1 MFVPWTYSNECD
13 CMAITWCRMQPCG
26 ISLFVPTKIR
36 KSVSALAS
44 IKQKIQTFVTFLYP
58 FVSNHDNVCLEGKS
72 NPWWIL
78 LCFAV
83 VIYWYSVWILE
94 VTPLGTYWVVILSN
108 PSSYR
113 LSLSS
118 KWMDYKWKWN
128 NITLLTCPL
137 WTSDCHGQY
146 SVVLRFSH
154 DLDHEMAVQC
164 FSRHKD
170 SRTLKCDL
178 FVLGLYLNP
187 PKVNFGAEQMIVI
200 SLYLIFYV

>member
-1 MFVPWTYSNECD
+1 MFVPWTYSVWSYGFNV
-13 CMAITWCRMQPCG
+13 MRPCG

-94 VTPLGTYWVVILSN
+94 VTPLGTYWLVILSN
-108 PSSYR
+108 PSTYW
-113 LSLSS
+113 L
-118 KWMDYKWKWN
+118 WMDCKWKCN
-128 NITLLTCPL
+128 KSVTLLNCP
-137 WTSDCHGQY
+137 TSDFQGQY
-146 SVVLRFSH
+146 SLVLRFSNCPWPW
-154 DLDHEMAVQC
+154 DGSAVFFQ
-164 FSRHKD
+164 
-170 SRTLKCDL
+170 TQ
-178 FVLGLYLNP
+178 G
-187 PKVNFGAEQMIVI
+187 Q
-200 SLYLIFYV
+200 